1 MNCIEEKLEVYKA
14 VTHPGSLKILITLS
28 RAPAGFT
35 EIMFESK
42 LSPSVLNKLLK
53 SLTSYGIVVRNNGGK
68 YMISA
73 KGEKVFNVL
82 LKIIKII

>member
-14 VTHPGSLKILITLS
+14 VTHPGSLKILTILS

-35 EIMFESK
+35 DIMFESK

-53 SLTSYGIVVRNNGGK
+53 SLTSYGIVVRNDNGK
-68 YMISA
+68 YMMST
-73 KGEKVFNVL
+73 KGEEVLNVL